1 MKEQWILKNVPGDY
15 RSVGETLGIDPLI
28 VKILYNRKLT
38 EPDQIEEYLHGTLDA
53 CHSPCLLKDVELAA
67 KHIHTAIQLGECISI
82 ATDYDTD
89 GVMSSFI
96 LKQGIEYL
104 GGKAKIYAPD
114 RVGEGYGLNRR
125 IVDMVAEDGSHFLIT
140 CDNGIAAMDGVSY
153 AKSLGMTVVVTDH
166 HEVQYEEQDGEKQ
179 YLYPKADAIVNPKQ
193 PDCPYPWKEICGAVV
208 VYKLLQVL
216 FDQAGKNPEICQ
228 RWLTFAAIATVTD
241 VMLLQDENRIIV
253 KEGLAGMKQC
263 GNLGLQALLFQTDLT
278 DKLIEAYHIGF
289 VIGPCFNAAGRLST
303 MEEALALLE
312 SSDASQAKERA
323 ERLKHIN
330 DVRKDM
336 TEQGVELALEKLQS
350 RNGKLDKILVL
361 YLERIHESLAGII
374 AGRIKERY
382 HRPVLV
388 FTDAEGA
395 GEDEKKQI
403 KGSGRSTEKYNMFQ
417 EISACKELLCRFG
430 GHPMAAGVTMPY
442 ENLAEFRR
450 RLNENTSLS
459 EEDFIPV
466 VTIDSQLPLKY
477 ISEGLMEDL
486 RLLEPFGNGNA
497 KPQFAGQH
505 YKVHGGRVFGRNSNV
520 LKLQVDDGTKKMEA
534 VLFGAEEIC
543 RFQDFIEDSFGREEL
558 DRMYRGTAGNI
569 DIGLVFYPSI
579 NEYMGVKTPQIVI
592 RHYCRIP

>member
-15 RSVGETLGIDPLI
+15 KTVGETLGIDPLI

-38 EPDQIEEYLHGTLDA
+38 EPDQIEKYLHGTLNA
-53 CHSPCLLKDVELAA
+53 CHSPYLLKDAESAAKYILAA
-67 KHIHTAIQLGECISI
+67 IQSGECISI

-125 IVDMVAEDGSHFLIT
+125 IVDMVAEVGSRFLIT

-153 AKSLGMTVVVTDH
+153 AKSLGITVVVTDH
-166 HEVQYEEQDGEKQ
+166 HEVQYEERNGEKQ
-179 YLYPKADAIVNPKQ
+179 YLYPEADAIVNPKQ

-208 VYKLLQVL
+208 VCKLLQVL
-216 FDQAGKNPEICQ
+216 FDLAGENPETCQ
-228 RWLTFAAIATVTD
+228 QWLPFVAIATVTD

-253 KEGLAGMKQC
+253 KEGLERMKSC

-278 DKLIEAYHIGF
+278 DKPIDSYHIGF

-312 SSDASQAKERA
+312 SPDAAQAKERA

-336 TEQGVELALEKLQS
+336 TEQGVELALGKL
-350 RNGKLDKILVL
+350 RGRKGKLDKILVL
-361 YLERIHESLAGII
+361 YLEEIHESLAGII

-388 FTDAEGA
+388 FTDAEGEA
-395 GEDEKKQI
+395 EDGGKQI
-403 KGSGRSTEKYNMFQ
+403 KGSGRSIEKYNMFQ
-417 EISACKELLCRFG
+417 EILGCKELLSRFG

-442 ENLAEFRR
+442 ENLAEFGK
-450 RLNENTSLS
+450 RLNENTTLS

-466 VTIDSQLPLKY
+466 VTIDSKLPLKY
-477 ISEGLMEDL
+477 ISEGLVEDL

-505 YKVHGGRVFGRNSNV
+505 YKVSGGRIFGKNRNV
-520 LKLQVDDGTKKMEA
+520 LKLQVDDGTKRLDAM
-534 VLFGAEEIC
+534 LFGVEEIC
-543 RFQDFIEDSFGREEL
+543 QFQDFIEENFGRGEL
-558 DRMYRGTAGNI
+558 DRMFQGRAENI

-592 RHYCRIP
+592 RHYCRIQ

>member
-15 RSVGETLGIDPLI
+15 KNAGETFGIDPL
-28 VKILYNRKLT
+28 VAKVLYNRKLT
-38 EPDQIEEYLHGTLDA
+38 KPEQMEEYLHGTLKS
-53 CHSPCLLKDVELAA
+53 CHSPYLLRDVELAA
-67 KHIHTAIQLGECISI
+67 KYILTAVRSGECISI

-104 GGKAKIYAPD
+104 GGTAKIYAPD

-125 IVDMVAEDGSHFLIT
+125 IVDMVAGEGSRFLIT

-153 AKSLGMTVVVTDH
+153 AKSLGITVVVTDH
-166 HEVQYEEQDGEKQ
+166 HEVQYEEMDGERR
-179 YLYPKADAIVNPKQ
+179 YLYPAADAIVNPKQ
-193 PDCPYPWKEICGAVV
+193 PECSYPWKEICGAVV

-216 FDQAGKNPEICQ
+216 FVLAGENPDICRQ
-228 RWLTFAAIATVTD
+228 WLPFAAIATVTD

-263 GNLGLQALLFQTDLT
+263 GNMGLQALLFLAELW
-278 DKLIEAYHIGF
+278 DKDIDSYHIGF

-312 SSDASQAKERA
+312 SRNATQARERA

-336 TEQGVELALEKLQS
+336 TEQGVELALRKLQ
-350 RNGKLDKILVL
+350 GKNEYLDKILVL
-361 YLERIHESLAGII
+361 YLEEIHESLAGII

-388 FTDAEGA
+388 FTDAEGTSGN
-395 GEDEKKQI
+395 GERRI
-403 KGSGRSTEKYNMFQ
+403 KGSGRSIEEYNMFQ
-417 EISACKELLCRFG
+417 EISACRELLDRFG
-430 GHPMAAGVTMPY
+430 GHPMAAGVTMSY
-442 ENLAEFRR
+442 DNLAEFGR

-459 EEDFIPV
+459 EEDFVPT
-466 VTIDSQLPLKY
+466 VTIDSRLPLKY
-477 ISEGLMEDL
+477 ISERLVEDL
-486 RLLEPFGNGNA
+486 RLLEPFGNGNVR
-497 KPQFAGQH
+497 PQFAGQH
-505 YKVHGGRVFGRNSNV
+505 FKICGGRVFGKNSNV
-520 LKLQVDDGTKKMEA
+520 LKMQVDDGTKRMGA

-543 RFQDFIEDSFGREEL
+543 RFQSFIEENFGREEL
-558 DRMYRGTAGNI
+558 EEMYRGKSRRI
-569 DIGLVFYPSI
+569 DVGLVFYPSVD
-579 NEYMGVKTPQIVI
+579 EYMGVKNLQIVI
-592 RHYCRIP
+592 RHYCRIQ